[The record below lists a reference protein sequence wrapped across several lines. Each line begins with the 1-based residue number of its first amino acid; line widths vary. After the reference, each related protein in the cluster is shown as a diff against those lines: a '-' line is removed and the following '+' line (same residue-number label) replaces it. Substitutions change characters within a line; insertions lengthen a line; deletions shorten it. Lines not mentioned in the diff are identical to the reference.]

1 MEETNMKYVAT
12 DKAAAAIGPYSQG
25 VISGEIFYSSG
36 QIPLKPDGELAQGG
50 IAEQTHQVFANL
62 QAVLDEAGSSL
73 AQVIKTTVFIKDM
86 NDFAELNSIYASY
99 FGDHKPARSTVEV
112 ARLPKDVKVEIEVI
126 AKVS

>member
-1 MEETNMKYVAT
+1 MKYVAT

-25 VISGEIFYSSG
+25 VISGDIFYSSG
-36 QIPLKPDGELAQGG
+36 QIPLKADGELVQGG

-62 QAVLDEAGSSL
+62 EAVLEEAGSSL
-73 AQVIKTTVFIKDM
+73 QHVIKTTVFIKDM

-126 AKVS
+126 AKVA

>member
-1 MEETNMKYVAT
+1 MKYVAT

-25 VISGEIFYSSG
+25 VISGDMFYSSG
-36 QIPLKPDGELAQGG
+36 QIPLKADGELVQGG
-50 IAEQTHQVFANL
+50 IEEQTHQVFANL
-62 QAVLDEAGSSL
+62 QAVLEEAGSSL
-73 AQVIKTTVFIKDM
+73 QHVIKTTVFIKDM

-126 AKVS
+126 AKVAQ

>member
-1 MEETNMKYVAT
+1 MKYVAT

-25 VISGEIFYSSG
+25 VISGDMFYSSG
-36 QIPLKPDGELAQGG
+36 QIPLKADGELAQGG

-62 QAVLDEAGSSL
+62 QAVLEEAGSSL
-73 AQVIKTTVFIKDM
+73 QQVIKTTVFIKDM
-86 NDFAELNSIYASY
+86 NDFVELNSIYASY

-126 AKVS
+126 SKVTQ